1 VHTALTSTQA
11 AVISRLVAAH
21 GPTDLAAMARDT
33 KRNRMLL
40 PPSKLRL
47 LVAAW
52 EAAGVAG
59 EGGVRCRF
67 SAPIKSLG
75 RKF

>member
-1 VHTALTSTQA
+1 
-11 AVISRLVAAH
+11 
-21 GPTDLAAMARDT
+21 MARDA
-33 KRNRMLL
+33 KLNRMLL
-40 PPSKLRL
+40 PPSKLRA

-52 EAAGVAG
+52 QAAGVAG
-59 EGGVRCRF
+59 AGGVRCRF